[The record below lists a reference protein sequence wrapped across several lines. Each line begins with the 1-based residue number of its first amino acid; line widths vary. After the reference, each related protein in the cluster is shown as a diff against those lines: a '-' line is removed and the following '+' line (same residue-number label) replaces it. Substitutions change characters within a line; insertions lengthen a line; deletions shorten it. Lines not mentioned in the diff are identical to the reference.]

1 MKNRIFSLLLLIS
14 SLFLATS
21 CLDDEYLYDF
31 ENQKPV
37 IELPYVNHSMTLSY
51 MEGTESVSTPL
62 YVNYSIADWR
72 DINEEIPVV
81 VDIDESLLPEGS
93 LLLPQSSYN
102 LTFPLTMTIKK
113 ASDVDSSDRGEESGK
128 LNNQSA
134 MEMLTINLKDANLVV
149 GETYAL
155 PVRIVSAPSQY
166 TVSGNF
172 NTMVF
177 QVTIN
182 FICAMQFN
190 TFRQAEN
197 IPMATTFV
205 TNHVRQTGSYLVR
218 WLRKKDEKTYLFR
231 SMRHFCMI
239 AMFVIG
245 AMLATMLC
253 VCFHDQAILFALIVL
268 GFVFVD
274 LVRADLIEE
283 KELLNKVPGGH

>member
-1 MKNRIFSLLLLIS
+1 M
-14 SLFLATS
+14 ATS

-51 MEGTESVSTPL
+51 KEGTESVSTPL

-134 MEMLTINLKDANLVV
+134 MEMLTVNLQDENLVV
-149 GETYAL
+149 GKTYAL

-166 TVSGNF
+166 TISGNF

-177 QVTIN
+177 EVTI
-182 FICAMQFN
+182 
-190 TFRQAEN
+190 
-197 IPMATTFV
+197 
-205 TNHVRQTGSYLVR
+205 
-218 WLRKKDEKTYLFR
+218 K
-231 SMRHFCMI
+231 
-239 AMFVIG
+239 
-245 AMLATMLC
+245 
-253 VCFHDQAILFALIVL
+253 
-268 GFVFVD
+268 
-274 LVRADLIEE
+274 
-283 KELLNKVPGGH
+283 

>member
-51 MEGTESVSTPL
+51 MAGTESVSTPL

-177 QVTIN
+177 QVTI
-182 FICAMQFN
+182 
-190 TFRQAEN
+190 
-197 IPMATTFV
+197 
-205 TNHVRQTGSYLVR
+205 
-218 WLRKKDEKTYLFR
+218 K
-231 SMRHFCMI
+231 
-239 AMFVIG
+239 
-245 AMLATMLC
+245 
-253 VCFHDQAILFALIVL
+253 
-268 GFVFVD
+268 
-274 LVRADLIEE
+274 
-283 KELLNKVPGGH
+283 